1 MTKTATKAAPISD
14 VIVFGLGPNKRPQA
28 ALFPAQVAALA
39 IKAAAQLNLTA
50 IKVSGNV
57 AALVH
62 KLPAGR
68 IHSNG
73 RRFIPRIRRTLYDQ
87 LVAVATS
94 ASAPSTEDKTT
105 GVSAGATSNA
115 VPKNEAGKD
124 GNPAGSDG
132 LPKDWK
138 DITAG
143 HLVLAQESLADG
155 WWEAIVVER
164 KDDMLSLRW
173 RDYPRWKPFL
183 CHVDAVALVN
193 PSPAF
198 KD

>member
-1 MTKTATKAAPISD
+1 MTKTTTKAITASD
-14 VIVFGLGPNKRPQA
+14 VIVFGLGPNNRPQA
-28 ALFPAQVAALA
+28 ALFPAKVAALA
-39 IKAAAQLNLTA
+39 TKAAAQLNLTA

-73 RRFIPRIRRTLYDQ
+73 RRFIPHIRRRLYDQ
-87 LVAVATS
+87 LVAMATS
-94 ASAPSTEDKTT
+94 ADAPSTGDQ
-105 GVSAGATSNA
+105 AGAASGGASNA

-138 DITAG
+138 DIAAG

-155 WWEAIVVER
+155 WWEAVVVER

-198 KD
+198 KV